1 MKRNIVCCK
10 SVTYLYLGMYVNG
23 YMLQVEK
30 TRLQASTSKVE
41 SAEGER
47 ERERGDRVCLEGP
60 VHGFW

>member
-1 MKRNIVCCK
+1 MKRNIVCCI

-41 SAEGER
+41 SAEGES
-47 ERERGDRVCLEGP
+47 EREEGR
-60 VHGFW
+60 